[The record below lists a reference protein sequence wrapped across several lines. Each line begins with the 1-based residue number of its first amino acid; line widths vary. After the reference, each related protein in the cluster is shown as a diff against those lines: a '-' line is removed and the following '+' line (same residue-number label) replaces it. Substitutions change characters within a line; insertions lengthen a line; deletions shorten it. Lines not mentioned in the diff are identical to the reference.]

1 MGGLDIGEQV
11 VLVLLGSLGRCRTA
25 DSRSDMADM
34 ADERMGIG
42 SVARLPFSCSILGG
56 GLLFGGD

>member
-25 DSRSDMADM
+25 DSRSDMAD
-34 ADERMGIG
+34 ERMGIG